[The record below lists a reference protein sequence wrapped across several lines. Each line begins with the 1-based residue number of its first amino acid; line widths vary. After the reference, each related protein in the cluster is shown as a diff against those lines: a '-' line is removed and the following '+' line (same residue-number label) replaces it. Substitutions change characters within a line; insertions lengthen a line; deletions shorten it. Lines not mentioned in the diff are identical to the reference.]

1 MTNDTYGSFYL
12 FFANMSQLNG
22 HKGLLG
28 FAIREIDSE
37 ILEKINCTEKTINT
51 LNFFM
56 TPQSISNGTKNAS
69 FLSDFSM
76 RVFTSGCYY
85 MDVKSGK
92 WMSYGMEVLETTNI
106 THTHCVSNHL
116 TSFAGGW
123 MVLPPQINFEYVLAN
138 ASFLKNPTIYIT
150 VIVLVCL
157 YILLAIWSRWMDR
170 KDEQKVGITILNE
183 EDNFEN
189 KYIYEIIF
197 FTGARKDAVTDS
209 KVDCI
214 ISSDITETEIIE
226 LRDKKRK
233 MFRRGGIDSFIY
245 GAEQ

>member
-1 MTNDTYGSFYL
+1 
-12 FFANMSQLNG
+12 MSQING

-28 FAIREIDSE
+28 FAIREIDSN
-37 ILEKINCTEKTINT
+37 ILAKINCTEKNIYT
-51 LNFFM
+51 LNFFN
-56 TPQSISNGTKNAS
+56 TEESISNVMNGTS

-76 RVFTSGCYY
+76 RVYTSGCYY
-85 MDVKSGK
+85 MDVETGK
-92 WMSYGMEVLETTNI
+92 WLSDGMEVLETTNI

-150 VIVLVCL
+150 VIVMVCL

-170 KDEQKVGITILNE
+170 KDEQKVGITILDQDE
-183 EDNFEN
+183 NFEN

-197 FTGARKDAVTDS
+197 FTGARKDAATDS
-209 KVDCI
+209 KVNCI
-214 ISSDITETEIIE
+214 VSSDITETEIIE
-226 LRDKKRK
+226 LRDEKRK
-233 MFRRGGIDSFIY
+233 MFNRGGIDSFIY
-245 GAEQ
+245 AVEQ

>member
-1 MTNDTYGSFYL
+1 
-12 FFANMSQLNG
+12 MSQING

-28 FAIREIDSE
+28 FAIREIDPT
-37 ILEKINCTEKTINT
+37 ILPKINCTEKNIDT
-51 LNFFM
+51 LNFFI
-56 TPQSISNGTKNAS
+56 TEDSISNVTNGTS
-69 FLSDFSM
+69 FLNDFYV

-85 MDVKSGK
+85 MDIDSGK

-183 EDNFEN
+183 DENFEN

-197 FTGARKDAVTDS
+197 FTGARKDAATDS
-209 KVDCI
+209 KVNCI
-214 ISSDITETEIIE
+214 ISSDINETEIIE
-226 LRDKKRK
+226 LRDEKRK
-233 MFRRGGIDSFIY
+233 MFNRGGIDSFIY
-245 GAEQ
+245 AVEQ